1 MYSSTSASASAS
13 WLSGICGPLAEKFG
27 SNVTVSRT
35 GNMVC
40 WGYDGQSAVIE
51 MTDDGLL
58 RATFIDSEAIN
69 VVSASPAAAAYRTG
83 CTYALNRVSSGR
95 MVADLVDFFS
105 GVREPKFQFIDA
117 YPR

>member
-1 MYSSTSASASAS
+1 MYSSTSAPAT
-13 WLSGICGPLAEKFG
+13 WLSSIAAPLAAKFG
-27 SNVTVSRT
+27 SNITVSRT

-51 MTDDGLL
+51 MTAEGSL
-58 RATFIDSEAIN
+58 RATFIDSECIDE
-69 VVSASPAAAAYRTG
+69 VSASPAAAAYRTG
-83 CTYALNRVSSGR
+83 STYALNRASCGR

-105 GVREPKFQFIDA
+105 GVREPKFRFIDA